1 MIITNKLTMDLTKPN
16 WMAAID
22 AVQEDRY
29 CRDLE
34 ITLLSGGSPWT
45 IPRDASVLI
54 RYSKSDGT
62 GGIYDTLPD
71 GTKAWSAADN
81 VLTAALA
88 PQVLTVPGSV
98 LLGITLSRGI
108 RQVSTFAILI
118 NVHPAVG
125 REFAGSEPY
134 VRIHSFLPAPA
145 YGTIGQFLRI
155 AAVDDQGYITAL
167 ESAAGTGGSMAE
179 TYVEADGVGSQQN
192 PAAPDSDL
200 WSRWNA
206 RLAFGMDTTAA
217 PAPFAVGGQLL
228 ADGTVI
234 ARNSGSQDK
243 NRWGFHVYEAYAK
256 DNYSRMTMLLDK
268 HAAEAEGK
276 PSLEFYYYTGSD
288 HSAASYGN
296 TKVGSDVAFHS
307 FFFDRDKLTA
317 YGEIDAKMPV
327 TLAKISLSVDLNT
340 AFDTVAAADA
350 AFEPELYPEENTR
363 CLRYLA
369 PKNAQN
375 GAMFYD
381 ADRDQVACKIGGAWC
396 SLPFTIIEDPAFD
409 IFQEGQEVL
418 TVQWANGIIDG
429 NGDIAANS
437 ARLYTPEYVPADA
450 VSVTANTGYEFCV
463 VPYNGEGLTN
473 APNPYYDP
481 SSGTFSSVG
490 AVWYTSVDL
499 TAISLGSGWIE
510 SDSPFTNF
518 KLLARRTDLAAI
530 DPSEGSNILIA

>member
-45 IPRDASVLI
+45 IPKDASVLI

-71 GTKAWSAADN
+71 GTKAWTTADN

-98 LLGITLSRGI
+98 LLGVTLSRGI
-108 RQVSTFAILI
+108 RQVNTFAILI

-125 REFAGSEPY
+125 RDLAGSEPY
-134 VRIHSFLPAPA
+134 VKVHSFLPAPA

-206 RLAFGMDTTAA
+206 RLAFGMDTAAA

-228 ADGTVI
+228 ADGTII
-234 ARNSGSQDK
+234 ARNSGTQDK

-256 DNYSRMTMLLDK
+256 DDYSRMTMLLDK
-268 HAAEAEGK
+268 HAAEADGK

-288 HSAASYGN
+288 HSAASYSN

-307 FFFDRDKLTA
+307 FCFDRDKLTA

-327 TLAKISLSVDLNT
+327 TLARISLSQDLNT

-369 PKNAQN
+369 LKHARN

-381 ADRDQVACKIGGAWC
+381 SDRDQVACKVGGTWC
-396 SLPFTIIEDPAFD
+396 SLPFAAIEDPAFD
-409 IFQEGQEVL
+409 IFREDQAEMTL
-418 TVQWANGIIDG
+418 QWANGIIDG
-429 NGDIAANS
+429 NGDIAANN
-437 ARLYTPEYVPADA
+437 ARLYTPEYIPADA
-450 VSVTANTGYEFCV
+450 VSVTAKTGYEFCV

-481 SSGTFSSVG
+481 QSGTFSSVG

-499 TAISLGSGWIE
+499 TAISLDGGWIG

-530 DPSEGSNILIA
+530 DPSEGRNILIA